1 MKRLITDFVSVI
13 VGFTIGVILSGSFF
27 EKIRIT
33 ETERANR
40 NGYIFRTACKWLRA
54 RQRGLLII
62 DRLAER
68 GIKKI
73 AIYGVGELGR
83 CLIEELRESDIKIQY
98 LIDKNMQ
105 KDNGEYTFYRPK
117 DILPEVQAV
126 IVTPVYQY
134 GEIVRELKYSE
145 DTQIISLEE
154 LIS

>member
-1 MKRLITDFVSVI
+1 M
-13 VGFTIGVILSGSFF
+13 
-27 EKIRIT
+27 
-33 ETERANR
+33 
-40 NGYIFRTACKWLRA
+40 
-54 RQRGLLII
+54 
-62 DRLAER
+62 
-68 GIKKI
+68 
-73 AIYGVGELGR
+73 GR